1 MGIGTMDHGPFL
13 VLLALMLS
21 GCAVHTWA
29 PGPNVNAADFEST
42 KAKCSLMARS
52 GGSSFAAVG
61 SPDFVASAAVGA
73 AIGNGVRTQRDFNDC
88 MLAGGWRIADTNTI
102 AEHEQKIAQYRNI
115 LSEITAGL
123 LKTRAKPKYE
133 PLQEHLIS
141 LDSGIFA
148 MV

>member
-1 MGIGTMDHGPFL
+1 
-13 VLLALMLS
+13 
-21 GCAVHTWA
+21 
-29 PGPNVNAADFEST
+29 
-42 KAKCSLMARS
+42 
-52 GGSSFAAVG
+52 
-61 SPDFVASAAVGA
+61 
-73 AIGNGVRTQRDFNDC
+73 